1 MDEKTIYRFKKDYV
15 CSMGKINEGREIT
28 YFNNILHLDGIMIPE
43 PYATDIKKLFNDNNF
58 VKEYIKEINVVKNK
72 V

>member
-1 MDEKTIYRFKKDYV
+1 
-15 CSMGKINEGREIT
+15 MGKINEGREIT